1 VVNKMV
7 FLLLFIGLII
17 FNIADEIEGY
27 IIEKI

>member
-1 VVNKMV
+1 MV
-7 FLLLFIGLII
+7 FLILFIGLII

>member
-7 FLLLFIGLII
+7 FLILFIGLII
-17 FNIADEIEGY
+17 FNIGDEIEGY

>member
-7 FLLLFIGLII
+7 FLILFIGFII
-17 FNIADEIEGY
+17 FNIVDEIEGY